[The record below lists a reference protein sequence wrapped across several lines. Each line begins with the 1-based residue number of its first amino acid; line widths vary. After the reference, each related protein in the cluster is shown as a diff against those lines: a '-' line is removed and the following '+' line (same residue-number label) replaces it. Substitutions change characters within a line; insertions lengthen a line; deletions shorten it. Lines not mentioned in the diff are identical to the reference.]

1 MSQETPKVKNP
12 NAMLG
17 LEGLAIFMVLYM
29 YYQLLRDYFSGMEDG
44 PSRW

>member
-1 MSQETPKVKNP
+1 MSQEKPKVKNP

-29 YYQLLRDYFSGMEDG
+29 YYQLLRDYF
-44 PSRW
+44 PAWRTVPA